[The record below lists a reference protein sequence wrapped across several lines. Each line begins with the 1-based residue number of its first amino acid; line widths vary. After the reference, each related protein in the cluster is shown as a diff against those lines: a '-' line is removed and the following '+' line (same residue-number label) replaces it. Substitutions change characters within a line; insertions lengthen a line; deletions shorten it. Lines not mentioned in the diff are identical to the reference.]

1 MWAVGICLGVGWKGI
16 EQVFLALAL
25 FEGRRRGE
33 LEQLAFRQPLGPLS
47 TLLRS
52 GVGLN
57 AGARRVVSVNP
68 WVGEEVG
75 EDSGDSTTLTDTMA
89 PLQNLKVAEI
99 LEALVDAGA
108 SRVNI

>member
-1 MWAVGICLGVGWKGI
+1 VW
-16 EQVFLALAL
+16 
-25 FEGRRRGE
+25 E
-33 LEQLAFRQPLGPLS
+33 LEQLAFRQGWALAA

-68 WVGEEVG
+68 WVGEKVG

-89 PLQNLKVAEI
+89 PLQTLKVAEK
-99 LEALVDAGA
+99 LEAHIVVGA
-108 SRVNI
+108 SGVKYTDLLQQLNCCTQ